1 MDRRNFA
8 KGLFA
13 LPFMGKTLVAKETE
27 EVEIKKD
34 KSKTEDKQDTG
45 QTFHCC
51 CCDEKEK
58 FPIHLIRVPSLG
70 GTGYIFYQQKIE
82 QRFSHLYSTGIID
95 SSVKIHYTRIEGT

>member
-1 MDRRNFA
+1 MDRRNFT
-8 KGLFA
+8 KSLFA

-34 KSKTEDKQDTG
+34 KPKTENKQNTG

-58 FPIHLIRVPSLG
+58 FPIIRVPSLG
-70 GTGYIFYQQKIE
+70 GTGYISYQQKIE
-82 QRFSHLYSTGIID
+82 PRFSHLYGTGIID